1 LQDLNNISSLE
12 SLEFFARNLVE
23 GFITGKHKSPYHGFS
38 VEFAEH
44 RIYNKGESTKHID
57 WKLYGRTDKLFVK
70 KYEEET
76 NLRCQIIID
85 ISSSMYYP
93 KIDSPSIDNPNKILY
108 SVIAS
113 ATLMN
118 LFKRQRDAVGLSLFS
133 EKVEFHSE
141 SKTANKHHIALQG
154 ELIKLLNNNS
164 DFKRT
169 SSVQSIHEIASK
181 LHKRSLVLFFT
192 DMLEGLENLSEIF
205 TALHHLKFN
214 KHEVILFHLS
224 EKKTEFQL
232 DFKNSPY
239 RFIDLETKEDIKLIP
254 EALKEEYNKRSD
266 LFLKELKIRC
276 LQHKIDLVEIDVNKG
291 FEQILIS
298 YLIKRQKMF

>member
-1 LQDLNNISSLE
+1 MQDLKNISSLE
-12 SLEFFARNLVE
+12 SLEFLARNLVE

-44 RIYNKGESTKHID
+44 RLYNKGESTKHVD

-85 ISSSMYYP
+85 TSSSMYYP
-93 KIDSPSIDNPNKILY
+93 KIDEPSIDNPNKMFY

-113 ATLMN
+113 AALMN
-118 LFKRQRDAVGLSLFS
+118 LFKKQRDAVGLSLYS
-133 EKVEFHSE
+133 DKVEFHSE
-141 SKTANKHHIALQG
+141 SKTTNKHHIALQNK
-154 ELIKLLNNNS
+154 LIDVVNNPLG
-164 DFKRT
+164 FKQT
-169 SSVQSIHEIASK
+169 SSVEAIHQIASK

-192 DMLEGLENLSEIF
+192 DMLEGVEDLSEIF
-205 TALHHLKFN
+205 SALQHLKFN

-224 EKKTEFQL
+224 ENKTEFEL

-239 RFIDLETKEDIKLIP
+239 KFIDIETKEEIKLNP
-254 EALKEEYNKRSD
+254 EELKEEYKKRSD

-276 LQHKIDLVEIDVNKG
+276 LQHKIDLVDIDINKG
-291 FEQILIS
+291 VEYILIS
-298 YLIKRQKMF
+298 YLLKRQKMF